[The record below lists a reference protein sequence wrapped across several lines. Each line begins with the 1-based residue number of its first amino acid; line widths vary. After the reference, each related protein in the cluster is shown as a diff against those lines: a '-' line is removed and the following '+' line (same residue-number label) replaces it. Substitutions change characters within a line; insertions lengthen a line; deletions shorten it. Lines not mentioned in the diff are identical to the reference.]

1 MFWYKQMRFFDGL
14 AHDRESVAATFKPQG
29 PWKSLKIKIKSID
42 ITSFSL
48 SSYFWPQNLPC
59 KRRLVRLGLTNC
71 LSANH
76 LRESYV
82 IKCIFINQTKK
93 VWKWVPSRSF
103 LHPCATVKNPATPP
117 FACHRRSREPL
128 ARFSPPWQ
136 ATRICCR
143 GKHEHIDA
151 VLQELTGAE
160 TAA

>member
-1 MFWYKQMRFFDGL
+1 MRFFDSL
-14 AHDRESVAATFKPQG
+14 AVS
-29 PWKSLKIKIKSID
+29 PWPPHLSHKYHVKSLKFKKKSID
-42 ITSFSL
+42 ITLFSL
-48 SSYFWPQNLPC
+48 SSYFWTQNLPC
-59 KRRLVRLGLTNC
+59 KRCLVRLGLTNC

-82 IKCIFINQTKK
+82 TQLIFISQTKK

-103 LHPCATVKNPATPP
+103 LQPCATVKNTATPS

-136 ATRICCR
+136 TTRICCH